1 MNIIRKILIITAL
14 TPLLL
19 FVQCSDDYLD
29 VVNPNEI
36 DAGVFFNNVQEVE
49 LALAGVYASFH
60 DYALWGH
67 NMFHLILYSLPKTA
81 DLDFLV
87 VDRWNQLYRND
98 VQVDN
103 GVITGQWSAFYGGIT
118 RVNDF
123 LANVDNY
130 VVEKNPSAQELE
142 RLEEMKGEAMF
153 VRGYFYFHLT
163 RLWGEDIP
171 ARNESA
177 KGVPLILELAST
189 RDEMQVSR
197 ASVGQV
203 YEQIISDFQEAENR
217 LPDSWSGDDIARADS
232 YAAKFMLAK
241 VYMHYEDYPTA
252 RTYLEEIMDNGE
264 FSLVPLEDYDGL
276 FNGDNEFSTESI
288 FEINFAQDA
297 AEGRGQGGIG
307 TSMAMPLAPKGT
319 GWANVYPHDNNI
331 RRFGN
336 DPRLNSIAYEP
347 GIDIVGPSG
356 AVIELEKF
364 NPGDP
369 DALGWSFKKY
379 VPKNTE
385 LPAQATNGSFG
396 GNVII
401 GRLADVYLLYAE
413 VLNAQGEDAMAAEY
427 MNKVRR
433 RAYGFDPN
441 APQADVDYVG
451 LAGDQLR
458 DSIREERYRE
468 LFGEGHRWYDI
479 IRWRTLEE
487 ELAKYPTSRAG
498 DVIFNSTDYY
508 LPIPQAEIDI
518 NPELEQSTGF

>member
-307 TSMAMPLAPKGT
+307 TSYGDA
-319 GWANVYPHDNNI
+319 
-331 RRFGN
+331 
-336 DPRLNSIAYEP
+336 
-347 GIDIVGPSG
+347 SG
-356 AVIELEKF
+356 
-364 NPGDP
+364 
-369 DALGWSFKKY
+369 S
-379 VPKNTE
+379 
-385 LPAQATNGSFG
+385 Q
-396 GNVII
+396 
-401 GRLADVYLLYAE
+401 
-413 VLNAQGEDAMAAEY
+413 
-427 MNKVRR
+427 
-433 RAYGFDPN
+433 
-441 APQADVDYVG
+441 
-451 LAGDQLR
+451 
-458 DSIREERYRE
+458 RYR
-468 LFGEGHRWYDI
+468 LGEC
-479 IRWRTLEE
+479 LS
-487 ELAKYPTSRAG
+487 A
-498 DVIFNSTDYY
+498 
-508 LPIPQAEIDI
+508 
-518 NPELEQSTGF
+518 